1 VRFSA
6 LGLLLLVLVPATAQA
21 KQRVFFDAKY
31 AKAGMSGPA
40 DDMVGHVQFGSG
52 ALHDAAGHSVGKFAF
67 TCRWIAILGDG
78 DARERCTGH
87 GTTSDGRVNVAGP
100 ALRNAAT
107 HTWSVTGGTGKFSK
121 ARGTVVVRDLGTT
134 ETLVDFAVTPR
145 RGVKLRA
152 GAIPNAAA
160 NRAFRARASARC
172 RDAAKTLSALPP
184 FPFTDFDPLHP
195 DPAVLPDVGR
205 FFTGPHDPRPTYEQ
219 LKEELV
225 AMGRPPAQRSAWG
238 DLVVAQANSLQNIQR
253 QDDAALAADVTVFV
267 QTVKDSSANFRDVAI
282 AATVFGVPDCVV

>member
-1 VRFSA
+1 M
-6 LGLLLLVLVPATAQA
+6 
-21 KQRVFFDAKY
+21 FFDAKY
-31 AKAGMSGPA
+31 AKAGTSGPG

-52 ALHDAAGHSVGKFAF
+52 VLHDAAGRTVGKFSF
-67 TCRWIAILGDG
+67 TCRWIEILPDG
-78 DARERCTGH
+78 DARERCTGRA
-87 GTTSDGRVNVAGP
+87 TTADGRVNLAGP

-107 HTWSVTGGTGKFSK
+107 HTWPITGGTGRYRG
-121 ARGTVVVRDLGTT
+121 ARGTGVVRDINPM
-134 ETLVDFAVTPR
+134 ETLADFAVTPR
-145 RGVKLRA
+145 RGVKLRT
-152 GAIPNAAA
+152 GAIPDPAA
-160 NRAFRARASARC
+160 NRGFRARASARC

-253 QDDAALAADVTVFV
+253 QDDAALAADVPAFV